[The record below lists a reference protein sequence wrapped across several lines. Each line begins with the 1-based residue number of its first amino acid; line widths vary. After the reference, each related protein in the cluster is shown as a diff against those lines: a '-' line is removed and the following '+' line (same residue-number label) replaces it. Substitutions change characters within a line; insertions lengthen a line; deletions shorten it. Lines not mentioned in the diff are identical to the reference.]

1 MRDVMLQ
8 KTPAVFGGNTLYATS
23 AILASGVMVA
33 LKPLGIEPFAT
44 LAAIGVG
51 MALTLV
57 ARKRQWKLPDS
68 YSWSPKRTLD
78 LVLPRPR
85 WTKRRA
91 AASAQTPPD
100 APR

>member
-1 MRDVMLQ
+1 MLLQ
-8 KTPAVFGGNTLYATS
+8 QPTKRVRRGAR
-23 AILASGVMVA
+23 
-33 LKPLGIEPFAT
+33 
-44 LAAIGVG
+44 
-51 MALTLV
+51 ALTLV

-68 YSWSPKRTLD
+68 YSWSPKRTLEF
-78 LVLPRPR
+78 VLPRPR